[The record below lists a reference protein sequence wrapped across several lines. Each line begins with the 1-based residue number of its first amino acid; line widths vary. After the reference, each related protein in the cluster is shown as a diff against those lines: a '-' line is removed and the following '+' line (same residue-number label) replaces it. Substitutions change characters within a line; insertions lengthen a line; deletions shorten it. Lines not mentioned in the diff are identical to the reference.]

1 MKNRYEYEQPFNL
14 HSTIGTTQVVYNISA
29 LCDGLSPPSKQQSHV
44 FDPLRLFP
52 LGYLTQGSL
61 FRFLV
66 SAFPSTLL
74 MVSHGE
80 RDLLLGWMYYMRWLR
95 LANASLLH

>member
-80 RDLLLGWMYYMRWLR
+80 RDLLLGWMYYMRWLQ
-95 LANASLLH
+95 LANAYHLP